1 MGRQWSLS
9 VDYAPLPFIH
19 SMYRGEETEIFIAN
33 KSTHLFCLE
42 GTCQHL
48 EKPAQHGEASVLNNT
63 PGRPAPW
70 EGEGC
75 SQALC
80 STYRPSPARSQSVS
94 SPLPASSSLSP
105 SLSECLFYPFSAQE
119 PELFTKISIKWYCG
133 FLPDFKINKWSL
145 CSLHLL
151 QRK

>member
-1 MGRQWSLS
+1 MRQWSLS
-9 VDYAPLPFIH
+9 VDYASLPFIH
-19 SMYRGEETEIFIAN
+19 SMYRGERETEIFIAN

-42 GTCQHL
+42 GTFQHL
-48 EKPAQHGEASVLNNT
+48 EKACPAWGGECPGNNT

-80 STYRPSPARSQSVS
+80 STCRPSPAGPQISLQSPS
-94 SPLPASSSLSP
+94 TASLPSLSP
-105 SLSECLFYPFSAQE
+105 SLSECLFYPFSGQE

-133 FLPDFKINKWSL
+133 FLPD
-145 CSLHLL
+145 
-151 QRK
+151 